1 MVIQMKKRKIKFK
14 NISILILVV
23 LFVILFICL
32 KDIFSSLKNN
42 GAKELVILDTIKGY
56 DYELNENDSKYFTEL
71 FSELKTNL
79 ESKNVDEE
87 KYAES
92 ISKLFVIDF
101 LSLEGAVNK
110 NDVGGVQFVYESYQE
125 SFIKKA
131 KDTIY
136 RYVENN
142 IYGKRTQEL
151 PNVVE
156 VNVTNL
162 ENIIYEG
169 TKEKDKKAYKV
180 TLEVIYEKDLG
191 YQKEVNLTL
200 IHNDKKLEIAEM
212 E

>member
-1 MVIQMKKRKIKFK
+1 MKKRKIKFK